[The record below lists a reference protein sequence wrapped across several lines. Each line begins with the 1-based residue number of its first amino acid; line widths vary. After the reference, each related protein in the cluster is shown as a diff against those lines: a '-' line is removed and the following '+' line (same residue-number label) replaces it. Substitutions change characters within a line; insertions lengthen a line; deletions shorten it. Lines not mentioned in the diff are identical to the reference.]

1 MTDYRQIG
9 TAHIEQ
15 QVSKYI
21 MMQSNYFFPLNLKI
35 NSEEKLNF
43 TNTVLHDLIA
53 QFTTSD
59 ADLTHIGSN
68 LAMQFACTIDNV
80 NAVLHPIGL
89 MVYKPTMFM
98 SSGNI
103 IGKNIHCDGMIDHAG
118 NIGMLEARINLYE
131 MSLGQNFIE
140 WWDQLP
146 NTIPVD
152 DGNAPWWKIP
162 RLLKNQASAHPFV
175 ICLPPFRRDLRSGK
189 ITWDQIPTPNF
200 SIAISSPSAVIRTNL
215 PHHIIQQ
222 DGVRVT
228 LSLSIAFQSGEL
240 TGVWEHIQNNI
251 NQLQ

>member
-1 MTDYRQIG
+1 MKACQLIG

-15 QVSKYI
+15 QVSKYM

-35 NSEEKLNF
+35 DSDEKLDF
-43 TNTVLHDLIA
+43 TNTVLHDLIE
-53 QFTTSD
+53 QFTTSNS
-59 ADLTHIGSN
+59 DLTHIGSN
-68 LAMQFACTIDNV
+68 LAMQFARTIDNV

-131 MSLGQNFIE
+131 MSLGQNSIE

-152 DGNAPWWKIP
+152 DGNAPWWKTP

-200 SIAISSPSAVIRTNL
+200 SIAISSPSAVVRTNL

-240 TGVWEHIQNNI
+240 NGVWQHIQNNI